1 MKDLDILVEMFA
13 RVGKPV
19 MENTQ
24 PPTITY
30 QPIVLDLNWMNNYD
44 EATAP
49 ESRKRLMKAVSNM
62 GVGNILQLDNFVND
76 MNGILT
82 GDIDTND
89 HVSAIAKIDVLRT
102 LHNLLGSEESQR
114 GGGASGKGFLFE
126 IFIADVFGGK
136 VVAAGDAKGQSK
148 NIADVEF
155 PNANVSLK
163 FVKQGSKVFG
173 SYDNLLDSL
182 RTKGE
187 ITYIVGEKNPAE
199 SEINFYQFTVNEEV
213 ITTIDST
220 LTKRIKNRLVKGRK
234 IVRDPDTGEVVRNPD
249 TDEVE
254 RSGGTFVLSK
264 AEIMKEKG
272 PYQFK
277 PLGILNM
284 KDAVK
289 RTSQLFQALDAKF
302 QNLFSTLQELNQAAE
317 TFKTDAQA
325 TKDKKSTSAQKGRT
339 TRKAGAV
346 RKASQ
351 KI

>member
-1 MKDLDILVEMFA
+1 MFA
-13 RVGKPV
+13 KAGKPV
-19 MENTQ
+19 VESNN
-24 PPTITY
+24 PATITY
-30 QPIVLDLNWMNNYD
+30 EPIVLDLNWMNDYD

-49 ESRKRLMKAVSNM
+49 ESRKRLMKAVGNM
-62 GVGNILQLDNFVND
+62 GGGDILQLDKFVDD

-82 GDIDTND
+82 DDIDTND
-89 HVSAIAKIDVLRT
+89 HVKSIAKIDVLRT
-102 LHNLLGSEESQR
+102 LHNLLGDEVSQK

-126 IFIADVFGGK
+126 VFIADVFGGK
-136 VVAAGDAKGQSK
+136 VVAAGEDTEKSK

-173 SYDNLLDSL
+173 SYDNLLNSL
-182 RTKGE
+182 KTKGE
-187 ITYIVGEKNPAE
+187 ITYIIGEKNPAE
-199 SEINFYQFTVNEEV
+199 SEITFYQFTVNQEV

-234 IVRDPDTGEVVRNPD
+234 TVRDPKTGEVVRNPD

-264 AEIMKEKG
+264 EEITSKKG

-277 PLGILNM
+277 PLGILSM
-284 KDAVK
+284 KNAVEK
-289 RTSQLFQALDAKF
+289 TSQLFQALDAKF

-325 TKDKKSTSAQKGRT
+325 TKDKKSTSAQKSRT

>member
-1 MKDLDILVEMFA
+1 MNDLDLLVELFA
-13 RVGKPV
+13 KAGKPV
-19 MENTQ
+19 MERKSTSKK
-24 PPTITY
+24 PTITY

-163 FVKQGSKVFG
+163 FIKQGSKVFG

-187 ITYIVGEKNPAE
+187 ITYIIGEKIPAE
-199 SEINFYQFTVNEEV
+199 SQIVFYQFTVNEEV
-213 ITTIDST
+213 ITRIDST
-220 LTKRIKNRLVKGRK
+220 LTKRIKSRLVKGRK
-234 IVRDPDTGEVVRNPD
+234 NVRNPD
-249 TDEVE
+249 KEA
-254 RSGGTFVLSK
+254 SGGTFVLSK

-277 PLGILNM
+277 PLGTLNM

-289 RTSQLFQALDAKF
+289 RTSDLFQALDAKF
-302 QNLFSTLQELNQAAE
+302 QSLFSTLQELNEAAQR
-317 TFKTDAQA
+317 FKTDAKA
-325 TKDKKSTSAQKGRT
+325 TKDAEATKTTAKATAKKADAT
-339 TRKAGAV
+339 KAA
-346 RKASQ
+346 AE

>member
-1 MKDLDILVEMFA
+1 MNDLDLLVELFA
-13 RVGKPV
+13 KAGKPV
-19 MENTQ
+19 VENKQ

-136 VVAAGDAKGQSK
+136 VVAAGDDAKGQSK

-199 SEINFYQFTVNEEV
+199 SAITFYQFTVNDEV
-213 ITTIDST
+213 IATIDST
-220 LTKRIKNRLVKGRK
+220 LTKQIKNRLVKGRK
-234 IVRDPDTGEVVRNPD
+234 NVRNPD
-249 TDEVE
+249 PEVE
-254 RSGGTFVLSK
+254 ASGGTFVLSK

-272 PYQFK
+272 PYQYK
-277 PLGILNM
+277 DLKTLNM
-284 KDAVK
+284 KNAVEK
-289 RTSQLFQALDAKF
+289 TQELFQALDAKF

-317 TFKTDAQA
+317 RFKTDAQA
-325 TKDKKSTSAQKGRT
+325 TKDKKSTSAQKSRT